1 MREIA
6 FDLRRNRLL
15 MLAKTAI
22 LSVLALTC
30 FHALTFTLSVSSALH
45 TEFSTDSDVEMY
57 SITDTL
63 ADPEIFSVALGDP
76 ITLTQIGRFLTE
88 MEESQEIEFL
98 SAFDQSVPII
108 DFAGDETFDYGYG
121 TDMQTQGEYV
131 DAAGNT
137 VLNTKSLQMTEAVFD
152 FYGLAVSTGEA
163 IDWSRVDYDS
173 KRLPVLLG
181 ASYDG
186 IYALGDVLRADF
198 YLEQFEFEVVGFLEE
213 RSSIYFHGDRD
224 TYLDTTIVVPYPADS
239 EGLATSSGEFG
250 GILTFAM
257 LSGDIAAPRG
267 TSADGVLRELH
278 TIADRS
284 GFHDFTLLNAP
295 AYLVQY
301 AQISELLN
309 QNRGLVLTL
318 GVTMLVVG
326 LVVIWLLSDAL
337 LARRREVL
345 VVHALLGRPRVR
357 LERTLARRVLTEHAA
372 AIAATIAVASALPN
386 RHAMLQLGVLGALV
400 LVAWGDVRLQR
411 AALTRTPLHET
422 EVA

>member
-6 FDLRRNRLL
+6 FDLRRNGML
-15 MLAKTAI
+15 MLAKAALLT
-22 LSVLALTC
+22 LLAVTC
-30 FHALTFTLSVSSALH
+30 FHALTFTLSASSALH
-45 TEFSTDSDVEMY
+45 SDFSTDSDVEMY

-63 ADPEIFSVALGDP
+63 ADPEVFSEALGDP
-76 ITLTQIGRFLTE
+76 TTLSQIGRFITE
-88 MEESQEIEFL
+88 MEESQELEFL

-108 DFAGDETFDYGYG
+108 DFAGDDIFDYGYG
-121 TDMQTQGEYV
+121 TDMQTQGEHI
-131 DAAGNT
+131 DAEGNT
-137 VLNTKSLQMTEAVFD
+137 VLNTKSLQLTEAVFD

-198 YLEQFEFEVVGFLEE
+198 YLEQFEFEIVGFLED

-224 TYLDTTIVVPYPADS
+224 TYLDTTIVVPYPADI
-239 EGLATSSGEFG
+239 EGPATSSGEFG

-267 TSADGVLRELH
+267 TSVDGVLRELH

-295 AYLVQY
+295 TYLVQY
-301 AQISELLN
+301 AQISDLLK
-309 QNRGLVLTL
+309 QNRGLILTL
-318 GVTMLVVG
+318 GATMLVVG

-372 AIAATIAVASALPN
+372 VIAATIAVTSALPN